1 MLVASITASAL
12 TAEPGSGIAPRLP
25 PGFRL
30 AKGSSEEPYT
40 KTGWAREV
48 VHESSGIALV
58 FVPAG
63 SFLMGSPAGELN
75 REPEEVQ
82 RAVTLSKGFYLGKF
96 EVTQKQWQQAMG
108 TTLRK
113 QRDLVGPKEP
123 LAGDG
128 AEFPM
133 YYVSWEE
140 ASACCRKLGA
150 GFRLPSEAEWEYAC
164 RAGSNG
170 ASAGPLATMAWTVET
185 CGRKPMKVND
195 KDISTCNSYE
205 KFARL
210 LVEKGCKTHPVGT
223 KEPNAW
229 GLYDMHGNL
238 WEWCQ
243 DWYGPLDTQP
253 ATDPAGP
260 GQGTSHISRGGSWMD
275 FAGYLVRSAARE
287 CGYPDRKDRTPSWRG
302 WTHGFRVAFTPEK

>member
-1 MLVASITASAL
+1 MIPLIHPAACAARLFMLVASITASAL

-164 RAGSNG
+164 RAGTTTKYWYGNDRDTTKMNCIESKI
-170 ASAGPLATMAWTVET
+170 
-185 CGRKPMKVND
+185 GRPTPVD
-195 KDISTCNSYE
+195 
-205 KFARL
+205 R
-210 LVEKGCKTHPVGT
+210 HPAN
-223 KEPNAW
+223 PW
-229 GLYDMHGNL
+229 GLHDMHGNL
-238 WEWCQ
+238 
-243 DWYGPLDTQP
+243 YQP
-253 ATDPAGP
+253 CIDAYDVEKFPHHLPADDPVRP
-260 GQGTSHISRGGSWMD
+260 EGTHRVFRGGAYGD
-275 FAGYLVRSAARE
+275 VPRRCQAAF
-287 CGYPDRKDRTPSWRG
+287 RG
-302 WTHGFRVAFTPEK
+302 RNETMIGPQLARNYFGLRVACDVRPAP